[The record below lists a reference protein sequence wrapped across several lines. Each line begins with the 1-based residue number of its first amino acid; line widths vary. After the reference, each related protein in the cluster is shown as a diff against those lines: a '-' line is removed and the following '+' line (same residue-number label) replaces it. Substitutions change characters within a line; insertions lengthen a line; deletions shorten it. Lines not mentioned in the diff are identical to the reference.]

1 MKRFYKDVAAEATE
15 GGYQIALDG
24 RVVKTPGK
32 ETLLMPT
39 EALAKAVADEW
50 RAQEDV
56 INAENM
62 PQTRLANTV
71 LDRVTPRFDAVA
83 ADIAAFGGT
92 DLLCYRAVD
101 QDELEAKQK
110 TIWNPYLEWAEN
122 SLNAKLTVTA
132 GIMPVEQDPVALDT
146 LAEHVRA
153 FDAYELTALHEF
165 TNGFGSLVLAL
176 AFMKEFVAFD
186 ACWQASILDQ
196 THQEE
201 LWGVDY
207 EAEDN
212 RALLLRDLTAA
223 CDFLSHLRD
232 K

>member
-1 MKRFYKDVAAEATE
+1 MKRFYKDVAVEATE

-24 RVVKTPGK
+24 RVVQTPGK

-39 EALAKAVADEW
+39 NALAQAVASEW

-56 INAENM
+56 INAEKM

-71 LDRVTPRFDAVA
+71 LDRVTPRLEAVA
-83 ADIAAFGGT
+83 ADIASFGGT

-101 QDELEAKQK
+101 QDELEVKQE
-110 TIWNPYLEWAEN
+110 TIWTPFLEWAEN
-122 SLNAKLTVTA
+122 SLNAKLAVTA
-132 GIMPVEQDPVALDT
+132 GIMPVEQDPEALGA

-153 FDAYELTALHEF
+153 HNAYELTALHEF

-176 AFMKEFVAFD
+176 AYMKEFATFD

-212 RALLLRDLTAA
+212 RALLLGDLTAA
-223 CDFLSHLRD
+223 CDFLSHLRN